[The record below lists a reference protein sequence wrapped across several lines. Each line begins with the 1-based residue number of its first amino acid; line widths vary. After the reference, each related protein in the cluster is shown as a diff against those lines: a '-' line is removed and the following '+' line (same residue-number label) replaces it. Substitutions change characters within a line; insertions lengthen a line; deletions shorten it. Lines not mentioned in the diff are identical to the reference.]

1 MITFYCAC
9 PNPQGIYNGKW
20 GNNII
25 YKLKEKKQSKMLF
38 ELTHG
43 QIKNEH
49 HSIDNCFLFLKI
61 TTCFTEH
68 GIVKVYHLNSHLI
81 KT

>member
-1 MITFYCAC
+1 
-9 PNPQGIYNGKW
+9 
-20 GNNII
+20 
-25 YKLKEKKQSKMLF
+25 MLF

-43 QIKNEH
+43 QVKNEH

-61 TTCFTEH
+61 TTRFTEH

-81 KT
+81 KS